1 MLTHDD
7 VTVPNAIEVFEK
19 VKDTTVSHVGFKD
32 IGLPFEKMR
41 KLVDIMKKEE
51 REVLFEAVSLTKED
65 CLQSVDTAVKL
76 GVDYFIG
83 GIYHRPILKL
93 LRSNGIKYF
102 PYVGRVV
109 DHPCLLRGSIQD
121 VVGDARE
128 AAASG
133 MDGINLLAYRYKG
146 DVDRLMD
153 SVKNAV
159 DIPII
164 VAGDINSFERINQV
178 VARGIWGFTIGSA
191 IFEKKFSSSRSI
203 ADQITAVMAGVERTK
218 EK

>member
-7 VTVPNAIEVFEK
+7 VPNAIEVFEE
-19 VKDTTVSHVGFKD
+19 VKDTIVSLVGFKD

-41 KLVDIMKKEE
+41 KLVNITKKEE
-51 REVLFEAVSLTKED
+51 ERDVLFEAVNLTKEG
-65 CLQSVDTAVKL
+65 CLRSVDTAIKL

-83 GIYHRPILKL
+83 GIYLKPILKL

-109 DHPCLLRGSIQD
+109 GHPCLLRGSIQD

-128 AAASG
+128 SAASG
-133 MDGINLLAYRYKG
+133 VDGINLLAYRYNG

-153 SVKNAV
+153 SVKSAV
-159 DIPII
+159 DIPVI
-164 VAGDINSFERINQV
+164 VAGDINSFERINKV
-178 VARGIWGFTIGSA
+178 VRRGVWGFTIGSA
-191 IFEKKFSSSRSI
+191 IFERKFSTSRSI
-203 ADQITAVMAGVERTK
+203 ADQLTAVMADVERAK